1 MIAVRMP
8 LLDTEVAT
16 HIERCE
22 TEYFALRLE
31 TLRDLP
37 GNPYGVEVRRY
48 GDTLALQ
55 ARYTNNYWFLNRV
68 MGMNHEDMDY
78 LDEIITWYHTNNVRS
93 RFDIVPSLAS
103 PALLRR
109 MHDHG
114 LFQSDF
120 SAALYGVP
128 GSNLYMPSNVTIR
141 PVQAHEGYLLAQ
153 LYLDSY
159 GVPQDRRAFVADSLS
174 NLPGHPSVRC
184 YFAFV
189 DAALAGMA
197 VLFLNGDIGYLASA
211 ATLPEYRGYGCQ
223 QALIYARIAAAA
235 AAGCSLI
242 AAHADV
248 LSTGQRNLEK
258 LGLRVAY
265 TKVVWTERE

>member
-8 LLDTEVAT
+8 LLDSGVAI

-31 TLRDLP
+31 TLRALP

-48 GDTLALQ
+48 GDAAALQ
-55 ARYTNNYWFLNRV
+55 ARYTDNYWFFNRV
-68 MGMNHEDMDY
+68 MGMNHEDMNH
-78 LDEIITWYHTNNVRS
+78 LDEIIQWYRANNLGC

-103 PALLRR
+103 PLLLRS
-109 MHDHG
+109 MHDWG

-120 SAALYGVP
+120 VAALYGVP
-128 GSNLYMPSNVTIR
+128 DSNLSMPGNVTIR
-141 PVQAHEGYLLAQ
+141 PVQAHEGYLMAQ

-159 GVPQDRRAFVADSLS
+159 RVPQERQAFMADSLR

-184 YFAFV
+184 YFAFL

-197 VLFLNGDIGYLASA
+197 VLFLSGKVGYLASA
-211 ATLPEYRGYGCQ
+211 AVLPEYRGYGCQ
-223 QALIYARIAAAA
+223 QALIKARMAAAA
-235 AAGCSLI
+235 AEGCSLI
-242 AAHADV
+242 AAHTDV
-248 LSTGQRNLEK
+248 LSRSQHNLEK